1 MQVSKQMFFIS
12 GWINRPRVKDWPDM
26 WCFPGQGCGSNVSMA
41 RSQDQSPLV
50 PVLSSLTPPSA
61 PLLSLLHSQNWPRR
75 RIVLRSPSHALIPS
89 LMSSVVMM
97 MVVMDSPVPMWLPLV
112 IWYRPGPGADSFIK
126 CWRAGGVLRPGPHV
140 TTRGEQQTAG
150 RHPSPR
156 PRPASQKMNEIL
168 ILSSLCK
175 LLYST
180 TFPNFLKLLRFHSKH
195 SILKILNTRSTGAT
209 APPEDTCIST
219 SNIFRG

>member
-1 MQVSKQMFFIS
+1 MFLIS

-89 LMSSVVMM
+89 LVPSAVM
-97 MVVMDSPVPMWLPLV
+97 MVVSDDLPCADVVAPGDLISAWCWLIHKMLAG
-112 IWYRPGPGADSFIK
+112 WRRAQARATRYYKRWAADS
-126 CWRAGGVLRPGPHV
+126 GPPPV
-140 TTRGEQQTAG
+140 TTTTTRQPKDEWNSHPLFIMQTFVLDNIPQLLEIVEISFQTF
-150 RHPSPR
+150 HP
-156 PRPASQKMNEIL
+156 
-168 ILSSLCK
+168 
-175 LLYST
+175 
-180 TFPNFLKLLRFHSKH
+180 
-195 SILKILNTRSTGAT
+195 
-209 APPEDTCIST
+209 
-219 SNIFRG
+219 